1 MSQAYTVQEPNQAQN
16 RQVLAIQAPPPKQ
29 PQLPRINVLN
39 NNGNLQRLNAQV
51 MGQVQPQPQRQVQVQ
66 PQRQV
71 NGQANP
77 SKTAIVPYAPPQRQ
91 GQVQPQRQ
99 GQVQP
104 QRQVNGQANP
114 SKMMLVPYAPPP
126 QQQANNNANKMVVLY
141 KGRNAANTSIPNSND
156 AKGTLASSLGVELA
170 DGKMHKVASR
180 NTPLPAKITQTF
192 STADDNQTFAI
203 IEVFEGEASNAK
215 DNKAL
220 GAFQLDGIPAMPKR
234 QPRIL
239 ITFDIDERGRVSV
252 TATEKT
258 TGATSGMGIR
268 ANRSRLQ
275 QVQPQ
280 QTRVQQVQ
288 PQQARVQ
295 QVQGQQAR
303 VQQVQGQ
310 GQVQQVQA
318 QGRGQV
324 QQAARGRAQR
334 NAARQAFD
342 QYLSNV
348 ARAINTNVSQD
359 KRAAVEE
366 AVLDESSWLENNP
379 NAAAEEYNARL
390 SQLKALVN
398 ASVKA

>member
-1 MSQAYTVQEPNQAQN
+1 
-16 RQVLAIQAPPPKQ
+16 
-29 PQLPRINVLN
+29 
-39 NNGNLQRLNAQV
+39 
-51 MGQVQPQPQRQVQVQ
+51 
-66 PQRQV
+66 
-71 NGQANP
+71 
-77 SKTAIVPYAPPQRQ
+77 
-91 GQVQPQRQ
+91 
-99 GQVQP
+99 
-104 QRQVNGQANP
+104 
-114 SKMMLVPYAPPP
+114 MMLVPYAPAP

-156 AKGTLASSLGVELA
+156 AKGTLGSSLGVELA

-280 QTRVQQVQ
+280 QARVQQVQGQQARVQQVQPQQARVQQVQ

-295 QVQGQQAR
+295 QVQGQ
-303 VQQVQGQ
+303 
-310 GQVQQVQA
+310 
-318 QGRGQV
+318 GQV